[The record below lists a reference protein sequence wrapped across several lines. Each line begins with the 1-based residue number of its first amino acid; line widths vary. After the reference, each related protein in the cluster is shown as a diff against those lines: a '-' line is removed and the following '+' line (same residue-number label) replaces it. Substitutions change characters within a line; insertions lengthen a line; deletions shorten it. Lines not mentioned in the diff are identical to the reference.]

1 MHPFLFLDQ
10 SQPMKKLLPFSIACL
25 VIAIAGIMNAP
36 DTHSRPEG
44 APVQASGAPA
54 DNNRTCATS
63 GCHSGTAS
71 DRDNLIASTVPSTG
85 YIPGETYTMTVSI
98 TEAGISRWGFQ
109 ATAQNSSG
117 DLQGTYTLT
126 NVGQTRLAAGTGGNK
141 YVTHTTAGNSGSTGS
156 KTWSFDWTAP
166 DAGTG
171 AVNFYTAVMASNNNG
186 GTAGDLVFKDQLVLE
201 EDLTASASSIS
212 SALSFSVFPNPSS
225 GQEIVVTASKSSQP
239 SRLVVYNAL
248 GGIVKSETFNS
259 AQHKVD
265 VSKIPAGLYFIWLDQ
280 AGEKSMK
287 RFIKQ

>member
-1 MHPFLFLDQ
+1 
-10 SQPMKKLLPFSIACL
+10 MKKLIPFSIACL

-36 DTHSRPEG
+36 ETHSRPEG
-44 APVQASGAPA
+44 APALASGAPA

-71 DRDNLIASTVPSTG
+71 DRDGLITSDVPATG
-85 YIPGETYTMTVSI
+85 YIPGQTYTMTVSI

-109 ATAQNSSG
+109 ATAQNSAG

-126 NVGQTRLAAGTGGNK
+126 NAAQTRLAAGTGGSK

-166 DAGTG
+166 SAGTG
-171 AVNFYTAVMASNNNG
+171 VVNFYTAVMASNNNG
-186 GTAGDLVFKDQLVLE
+186 GTAGDLVYKDQLVIE

-212 SALSFSVFPNPSS
+212 SVLSFSVFPNPSS
-225 GQEIVVTASKSSQP
+225 GEEIVVTASKSSQP
-239 SRLVVYNAL
+239 SRLVIYNAL

-259 AQHKVD
+259 AQHQVD

>member
-1 MHPFLFLDQ
+1 
-10 SQPMKKLLPFSIACL
+10 MKKLIPFSIACL

-44 APVQASGAPA
+44 APALASGAPA

-71 DRDNLIASTVPSTG
+71 DRDGLITSNVPSTG

-98 TEAGISRWGFQ
+98 TEAGISKWGFQ
-109 ATAQNSSG
+109 ATAQNSNG

-126 NVGQTRLAAGTGGNK
+126 NAAQTRLAAGTGGNK

-166 DAGTG
+166 AAGTG
-171 AVNFYTAVMASNNNG
+171 VVNFYTAAMASNNNG
-186 GTAGDLVFKDQLVLE
+186 GTAGDLVFKDQLALA
-201 EDLTASASSIS
+201 EDLTTSASSIS
-212 SALSFSVFPNPSS
+212 SALSFNIYPNPSS
-225 GQEIVVTASKSSQP
+225 GQEIVVIASKSTQP
-239 SRLVVYNAL
+239 SKLVIYNAL
-248 GGIVKSETFNS
+248 GGIVKSETFDT

>member
-1 MHPFLFLDQ
+1 
-10 SQPMKKLLPFSIACL
+10 MKKLIPFSIACL

-36 DTHSRPEG
+36 ETHSRPEG
-44 APVQASGAPA
+44 APALASGAPA
-54 DNNRTCATS
+54 DNNSTCATS

-71 DRDNLIASTVPSTG
+71 DRDNLITSTVPSTG

-109 ATAQNSSG
+109 ATAQNSNG

-126 NVGQTRLAAGTGGNK
+126 NAAQTRLAAGTGGNK

-166 DAGTG
+166 SAGTG
-171 AVNFYTAVMASNNNG
+171 VVNFYTAVMASNNNG
-186 GTAGDLVFKDQLVLE
+186 GTAGDLVYKDQLVIE

-212 SALSFSVFPNPSS
+212 SVLSFSVFPNPSS

-239 SRLVVYNAL
+239 SRLVIYNAL
-248 GGIVKSETFNS
+248 GGIVKSETFDS

>member
-117 DLQGTYTLT
+117 DLQGSYVLT
-126 NVGQTRLAAGTGGNK
+126 NTQQTRNSSGTGGIK
-141 YVTHTTAGNSGSTGS
+141 YVTHTEAGNSGSTGS

-171 AVNFYTAVMASNNNG
+171 TVNFYTAVMASNNNG
-186 GTAGDLVFKDQLVLE
+186 GTAGDLVYKDQLVLE
-201 EDLTASASSIS
+201 EDLTASAASIS
-212 SALSFSVFPNPSS
+212 TALSFSVFPNPSS

>member
-1 MHPFLFLDQ
+1 MIPLKQLIT
-10 SQPMKKLLPFSIACL
+10 MKKLIPFSIAC
-25 VIAIAGIMNAP
+25 VIIAVVGIMNAP
-36 DTHSRPEG
+36 ETHSRPEG

-63 GCHSGTAS
+63 GCHSGSAS
-71 DRDNLIASTVPSTG
+71 DRDGLITSNVPSTG

-98 TEAGISRWGFQ
+98 TEAGISKWGFQ
-109 ATAQNSSG
+109 ATAQNSAG

-126 NVGQTRLAAGTGGNK
+126 NAAQTRLAAGTNGAK

-166 DAGTG
+166 AAGTG
-171 AVNFYTAVMASNNNG
+171 TVNFYTAAMASNNNG
-186 GTAGDLVFKDQLVLE
+186 GTAGDLVYKDQLVLE
-201 EDLTASASSIS
+201 EDLTTSAASTNA
-212 SALSFSVFPNPSS
+212 ALSFNVFPNPTA
-225 GQEIVVTASKSSQP
+225 GQEIVITTSKSSQA
-239 SRLVVYNAL
+239 SRLVIYNAL
-248 GGIVKSETFNS
+248 GGIVKSENF
-259 AQHKVD
+259 AAGQHKVD

>member
-63 GCHSGTAS
+63 GCHSGTAT

-109 ATAQNSSG
+109 ATAQNSNG
-117 DLQGTYTLT
+117 DLQGSYVLT
-126 NVGQTRLAAGTGGNK
+126 NTQQTRNSSGTGGMK
-141 YVTHTTAGNSGSTGS
+141 YVTHTEAGNSGSTGS

-166 DAGTG
+166 AAGTG

-201 EDLTASASSIS
+201 EDLTASAASIS
-212 SALSFSVFPNPSS
+212 SALSFSVYPNPSS

-239 SRLVVYNAL
+239 SRLVIYNAL

>member
-1 MHPFLFLDQ
+1 
-10 SQPMKKLLPFSIACL
+10 MKKLLPFSIAC
-25 VIAIAGIMNAP
+25 VIIAIAGIINAP
-36 DTHSRPEG
+36 DTHSRPEA
-44 APVQASGAPA
+44 APAAASGAPA

-71 DRDNLIASTVPSTG
+71 DRDGLISSTVPSTG

-109 ATAQNSSG
+109 ATAQNSNG
-117 DLQGTYTLT
+117 QLQGTYTIT
-126 NVGQTRLAAGTGGNK
+126 NTGQTRLSPGTGGNK

-166 DAGTG
+166 AAGTG
-171 AVNFYTAVMASNNNG
+171 TVNFYTAVMAANNNG
-186 GTAGDLVFKDQLVLE
+186 GTAGDLVYKDQLALE

-212 SALSFSVFPNPSS
+212 SALSFNVYPNPSS

-239 SRLVVYNAL
+239 SRLVIYNAL
-248 GGIVKSETFNS
+248 GGIVKTETFDS
-259 AQHKVD
+259 AQYKVD

>member
-1 MHPFLFLDQ
+1 
-10 SQPMKKLLPFSIACL
+10 MKKLIPFSIACL

-36 DTHSRPEG
+36 ETHSRPEG
-44 APVQASGAPA
+44 APALASGAPA

-71 DRDNLIASTVPSTG
+71 DRDNLITSTVPSTG

-98 TEAGISRWGFQ
+98 TEAGISKWGFQ
-109 ATAQNSSG
+109 ATAQNSNG

-126 NVGQTRLAAGTGGNK
+126 NAAQTRLAAGTGGNK

-166 DAGTG
+166 AAGTG
-171 AVNFYTAVMASNNNG
+171 AVNFYTAAMAANNNG
-186 GTAGDLVFKDQLVLE
+186 GTAGDLVYRDQLVLE

-212 SALSFSVFPNPSS
+212 SALTFNVFPNPAS
-225 GQEIVVTASKSSQP
+225 GQDIMVTASKSNQP
-239 SRLVVYNAL
+239 SRLVIYNAL
-248 GGIVKSETFNS
+248 GGIVKSETFDS

-280 AGEKSMK
+280 AGEKTMK